1 MLEILIINVQCATMK
16 CEIIRKPM
24 LLERV
29 EVNLEKIPDYILSIF
44 IFNDEN
50 PLYLIIISTVHSFE
64 VIKE

>member
-1 MLEILIINVQCATMK
+1 MK